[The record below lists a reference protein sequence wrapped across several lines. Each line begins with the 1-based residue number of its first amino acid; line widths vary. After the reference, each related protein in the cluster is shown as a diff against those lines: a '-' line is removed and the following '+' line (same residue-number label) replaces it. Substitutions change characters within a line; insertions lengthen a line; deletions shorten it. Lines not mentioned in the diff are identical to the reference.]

1 MAGLGIGTDVIFSA
15 LLRSARQVSGSWGSG
30 RLLRTP
36 LVSVLVTSNGRV
48 FFGAVAPDVLY
59 RAATGAG
66 HAPPAPWQHSAAAAR
81 SK

>member
-1 MAGLGIGTDVIFSA
+1 MGTDVIFNA
-15 LLRSARQVSGSWGSG
+15 VLHSARPVSGSWGGG

-36 LVSVLVTSNGRV
+36 LSSMLVTNGRV

-59 RAATGAG
+59 RAAAQPA
-66 HAPPAPWQHSAAAAR
+66 HAPPAFWYHSAAAR